1 MAATKRIVALTLLAA
16 LTAAGCSSSKKTAAP
31 SANSSAP
38 AAVASTPAAAASTP
52 AAAASTPAAAA
63 STPAAAS
70 SPAAAASGAPIKVGL
85 ITKFPVDFYS
95 TMVNAVKAY
104 ATAHPNVT
112 VLYAQGKSGTD
123 DASEIAAIQDFV
135 TQDVKAIAIT
145 PTSPAVEPALQK
157 AVDKGIKVVLV
168 DNDIPGWT
176 GKSSYVA
183 TNNLAGGKVAG
194 TFLAKQLKAGST
206 IAVLEGVLG
215 NQSLQDRVTGMQQ
228 GLGTGFKIVAMT
240 PTDCDQ
246 TKGLNAAQDILTAH
260 PDVTAIY
267 GACGPPITG
276 AVQAI
281 KAKGLKGIVVVGFD
295 ADPPQIKD
303 ILAGNELASVIQFPA
318 KMGSI
323 GIDTA
328 VKAAE
333 GQSVPA
339 TVDTGTGLVTKD
351 NAATFQ

>member
-1 MAATKRIVALTLLAA
+1 MVATKRILAITLLAA
-16 LTAAGCSSSKKTAAP
+16 VTVAGCSSSKKTAAAP
-31 SANSSAP
+31 TSAVPATTTAATSSP
-38 AAVASTPAAAASTP
+38 AVEPSTPAAV
-52 AAAASTPAAAA
+52 
-63 STPAAAS
+63 S
-70 SPAAAASGAPIKVGL
+70 SPAAAGGAPFDVGL

-95 TMVNAVKAY
+95 TMVTAVKAY

-135 TQDVKAIAIT
+135 TQGVKAIAIT
-145 PTSPAVEPALQK
+145 PTSPAVKDALQA
-157 AVDKGIKVVLV
+157 AVDKGVKVVLI

-183 TNNLAGGKVAG
+183 TNNLAGGMVAG
-194 TFLAKQLKAGST
+194 AFLAKQLKPGAT
-206 IAVLEGVLG
+206 VAILEGVLG

-228 GLGTGFKIVAMT
+228 ALGSGFKVVAMT

-260 PDVTAIY
+260 PDVSAIY

-281 KAKGLKGIVVVGFD
+281 KAKGL
-295 ADPPQIKD
+295 
-303 ILAGNELASVIQFPA
+303 
-318 KMGSI
+318 
-323 GIDTA
+323 T
-328 VKAAE
+328 
-333 GQSVPA
+333 
-339 TVDTGTGLVTKD
+339 
-351 NAATFQ
+351 

>member
-1 MAATKRIVALTLLAA
+1 MSATKRIVALTVLAA

-31 SANSSAP
+31 SASSA
-38 AAVASTPAAAASTP
+38 AQTTAASTP
-52 AAAASTPAAAA
+52 AAAASTPAAAG
-63 STPAAAS
+63 
-70 SPAAAASGAPIKVGL
+70 GAPIKVGF

-104 ATAHPNVT
+104 ATANPNVT

-135 TQDVKAIAIT
+135 TQGVNAIAIT

-194 TFLAKQLKAGST
+194 TFLAKQLKPGST
-206 IAVLEGVLG
+206 VAILQGVLG
-215 NQSLQDRVTGMQQ
+215 NQSLQDRVTGMEQ
-228 GLGTGFKIVAMT
+228 GLGSGFKIVAMT

-281 KAKGLKGIVVVGFD
+281 KAKGLKNIIVVGFD
-295 ADPPQIKD
+295 ADAAQIKD

-333 GQSVPA
+333 GQPVPA

-351 NAATFQ
+351 NASTFQ

>member
-1 MAATKRIVALTLLAA
+1 MPRRPRRARISSNGSMPAGGCGATANLR
-16 LTAAGCSSSKKTAAP
+16 GRR
-31 SANSSAP
+31 SACRP
-38 AAVASTPAAAASTP
+38 PL
-52 AAAASTPAAAA
+52 
-63 STPAAAS
+63 
-70 SPAAAASGAPIKVGL
+70 GD
-85 ITKFPVDFYS
+85 VDFGS
-95 TMVNAVKAY
+95 
-104 ATAHPNVT
+104 
-112 VLYAQGKSGTD
+112 
-123 DASEIAAIQDFV
+123 
-135 TQDVKAIAIT
+135 
-145 PTSPAVEPALQK
+145 
-157 AVDKGIKVVLV
+157 
-168 DNDIPGWT
+168 GWT

-183 TNNLAGGKVAG
+183 TNNLEGGKVAG
-194 TFLAKQLKAGST
+194 AFLAKQLKPGAT
-206 IAVLEGVLG
+206 VAILEGVLG

-228 GLGTGFKIVAMT
+228 ALGSGFKVVAMT

-260 PDVTAIY
+260 PDVSAIY

-281 KAKGLKGIVVVGFD
+281 KAKGLKNIIVVGFD
-295 ADPPQIKD
+295 ADGPQITD

-333 GQSVPA
+333 GQSVQA

-351 NAATFQ
+351 NAATFQK

>member
-1 MAATKRIVALTLLAA
+1 VLAA

-31 SANSSAP
+31 GASSPAPTTAASSP
-38 AAVASTPAAAASTP
+38 AAAPSTPAAAASSPAAAASTP
-52 AAAASTPAAAA
+52 AAAAS
-63 STPAAAS
+63 
-70 SPAAAASGAPIKVGL
+70 SPAAAAGDAPIKVGL

-228 GLGTGFKIVAMT
+228 GLGAGFKIVAMT

-333 GQSVPA
+333 GQTVPA